1 MKGIGLSSVTS
12 PLVSPLGSYLT
23 RRKFFD
29 I

>member
-12 PLVSPLGSYLT
+12 PQVSLLGSYLS
-23 RRKFFD
+23 RRKFSG